1 MKVKEIHVKSFEAS
15 GFKKN
20 AFASHPMLISL
31 KLQSTPTSKSSTKQ
45 GFINKS
51 CLFIHDLF

>member
-1 MKVKEIHVKSFEAS
+1 MKVKEIHVKSFEPS

-31 KLQSTPTSKSSTKQ
+31 KLQSTSTPKSSIKQ

-51 CLFIHDLF
+51 CLFIQL